1 MKSRVAKSYVEAIG
15 PNQALTS
22 VFGGIVGI
30 TALGDKAIE
39 AFLVLVAPKFWVR
52 WEEALKSSQ
61 MESACEITQCQ
72 TALLNAM
79 GIFMLKQPQNISNSV
94 YFSEQFSEKL
104 TPFCTYD
111 SSYQDCIL

>member
-61 MESACEITQCQ
+61 MESASEITQCQ
-72 TALLNAM
+72 TALLV
-79 GIFMLKQPQNISNSV
+79 S
-94 YFSEQFSEKL
+94 
-104 TPFCTYD
+104 D
-111 SSYQDCIL
+111 